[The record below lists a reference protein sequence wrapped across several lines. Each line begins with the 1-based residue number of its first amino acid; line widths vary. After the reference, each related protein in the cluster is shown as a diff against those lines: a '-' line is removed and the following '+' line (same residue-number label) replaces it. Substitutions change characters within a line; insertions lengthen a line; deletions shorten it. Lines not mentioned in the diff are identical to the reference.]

1 MSSLQEVHRGRV
13 WKFGDSVDTNQLAG
27 GGLVGASAAETL
39 KINCL
44 RGLRPEF
51 PDAVR
56 PGDFVVGGENFG
68 CGSSRQT
75 AVEALQLC
83 GVAVVLADT
92 MARIFR
98 RNSIAL
104 GLPAFGVPKISDLV
118 DDGDE
123 LIVDYPN
130 RVVRNASSGATLP
143 LATLPPSVEE
153 VYESGGLVQVIGKRL
168 AERGIFPTSARP
180 ATAPKGALK

>member
-1 MSSLQEVHRGRV
+1 VSSLRTAYRGRV

-27 GGLVGASAAETL
+27 GGLTGATANETL
-39 KINCL
+39 RVNCL

-51 PDAVR
+51 ADRVQ
-56 PGDFVVGGENFG
+56 PGDIVVAGLNFG

-92 MARIFR
+92 VARIFR

-104 GLPAFGVPKISDLV
+104 ALPTFGVPGISGLV
-118 DDGDE
+118 ADGDE
-123 LIVDYPN
+123 LVVNYPAGL
-130 RVVRNASSGATLP
+130 VRNPATGAELP
-143 LATLPPSVEE
+143 MPKMPLGVEE
-153 VYESGGLVQVIGKRL
+153 IYDSGGLEAVIGKKL
-168 AERGIFPTSARP
+168 AALGIHPASRAGAR
-180 ATAPKGALK
+180 

>member
-1 MSSLQEVHRGRV
+1 VSSLNMVYQGRV

-27 GGLVGASAAETL
+27 GGLTGSSAQDTL

-44 RGLRPEF
+44 RGLRAEF
-51 PDAVR
+51 PDEVK
-56 PGDFVVGGENFG
+56 PGDIVVGGENFG

-104 GLPAFGVPKISDLV
+104 ALPAFACRGISDLV
-118 DDGDE
+118 SDGDE
-123 LIVDYPN
+123 LLVDYASGI
-130 RVVRNASSGATLP
+130 VRNVATGAELSIAHVP
-143 LATLPPSVEE
+143 ASVEE
-153 VYESGGLVQVIGKRL
+153 IYESGGLVQVIGKRL
-168 AERGIFPTSARP
+168 AERGIFPDD
-180 ATAPKGALK
+180 APEVNA